1 MRRHRWNVL
10 LAGGVL
16 LATAGCATSDEWG
29 AWAAHPAHFA
39 SRDHM
44 LFSVRNTEGAPP
56 RVTREDL
63 NVAQEQGWW
72 GKTETVSPGEIL
84 ER

>member
-1 MRRHRWNVL
+1 
-10 LAGGVL
+10 
-16 LATAGCATSDEWG
+16 
-29 AWAAHPAHFA
+29 
-39 SRDHM
+39 M